1 MYQKIDQIFS
11 YLENYEN
18 RPYDD
23 TYKDYGN
30 GKISKELL
38 NTVKELVVRLCFY
51 TDDSSLE
58 SYPTGDGGFSICFY
72 LQNESSIGFY
82 VKPNGEAYIE
92 ESKKDIFKKD
102 LPKKYNVYNIKD
114 TFLIEKKIRPKLN
127 PKDII
132 YVDNLIEGSRK
143 QCNMFESYLTT
154 LSIKNPK
161 NILQDVFNYDQEIM
175 ESFSF
180 SEKPVLIPNQTK
192 FAASYLPVI
201 GFTPPLKYLLITIDN
216 TVLDKF
222 ECELQEDVN
231 CHYSI
236 KIKNYNEIFI
246 DQHNN
251 TLASLYE
258 ELCTKNTPQVYE
270 CKN

>member
-1 MYQKIDQIFS
+1 MSQKIDQIFS

-18 RPYDD
+18 HPYDD

-82 VKPNGEAYIE
+82 VKPNGETYIE

-102 LPKKYNVYNIKD
+102 LSKKYNIYDIKD
-114 TFLIEKKIRPKLN
+114 TFLIENKIRPKLN
-127 PKDII
+127 PKDVII

-154 LSIKNPK
+154 PSIKNPK
-161 NILQDVFNYDQEIM
+161 NILQGVFNYEQETM
-175 ESFSF
+175 ESFPF
-180 SEKPVLIPNQTK
+180 SEKPVLSPNQTK
-192 FAASYLPVI
+192 FATSYLPVI
-201 GFTPPLKYLLITIDN
+201 GLHPHLN
-216 TVLDKF
+216 TF
-222 ECELQEDVN
+222 
-231 CHYSI
+231 
-236 KIKNYNEIFI
+236 
-246 DQHNN
+246 
-251 TLASLYE
+251 
-258 ELCTKNTPQVYE
+258 
-270 CKN
+270 

>member
-1 MYQKIDQIFS
+1 MSQKIDQIFS

-18 RPYDD
+18 HPYDD

-38 NTVKELVVRLCFY
+38 NTVKELAVRLCFY

-82 VKPNGEAYIE
+82 VKPNGETYIE

-102 LPKKYNVYNIKD
+102 ISKKYNIYDIKD
-114 TFLIEKKIRPKLN
+114 TFLIENKIRPKLN
-127 PKDII
+127 PKDVII

-154 LSIKNPK
+154 LSIKIPK
-161 NILQDVFNYDQEIM
+161 IYFRVFSTTSKRQWKA
-175 ESFSF
+175 FSF
-180 SEKPVLIPNQTK
+180 R
-192 FAASYLPVI
+192 
-201 GFTPPLKYLLITIDN
+201 
-216 TVLDKF
+216 
-222 ECELQEDVN
+222 
-231 CHYSI
+231 
-236 KIKNYNEIFI
+236 KN
-246 DQHNN
+246 
-251 TLASLYE
+251 LY
-258 ELCTKNTPQVYE
+258 
-270 CKN
+270 